1 MPRLLIPKETPY
13 PTLQTAEASR
23 ELYLCPNFL
32 VYGRREDT
40 SSVPKS
46 QEVTQIIYVTQGC
59 LLEREQSL
67 LSE

>member
-40 SSVPKS
+40 SSKT